1 MKSASRAN
9 LFELNRSPLS
19 TNTAGTM
26 NDSPPNRRRHARFP
40 LGLPVGVRFAGRHT
54 PLVVELLDV
63 SESGARFQAVDQ
75 ATDVVKVADRA
86 TFGFVVP
93 DRPSCQAKGLVV
105 RADRS
110 GQFVLAL
117 DEANESFVG
126 FIRTLEDEN

>member
-1 MKSASRAN
+1 
-9 LFELNRSPLS
+9 
-19 TNTAGTM
+19 M

-40 LGLPVGVRFAGRHT
+40 LGLPVGVRFAGRRT

-63 SESGARFQAVDQ
+63 SESGARFQAMD
-75 ATDVVKVADRA
+75 AEVKIADRA

-93 DRPSCQAKGLVV
+93 DRPSCQAQGLVV

-117 DEANESFVG
+117 DEANDSFVG
-126 FIRTLEDEN
+126 FIRTLEDDN